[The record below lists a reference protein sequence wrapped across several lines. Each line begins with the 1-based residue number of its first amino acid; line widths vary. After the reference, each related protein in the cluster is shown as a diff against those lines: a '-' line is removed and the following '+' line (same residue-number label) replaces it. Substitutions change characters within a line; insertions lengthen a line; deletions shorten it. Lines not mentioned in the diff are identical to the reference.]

1 MIRKVEATDYPRL
14 MEIWESAVSSTHDFL
29 KEEDFLY
36 YKEQLPVYFQHVT
49 LFGFE
54 QEGILI
60 GFMGIAEGNLEM
72 LFVDDNY
79 RGIGIGKRL
88 ITYAIGNL
96 QVTKVDVNEQNIQ
109 AVGFYKY
116 MGFSIYKRSNLDGEG
131 KEYPILGVGGND
143 LKQAYVIS
151 NIPDSLKHNAEVKLW
166 IQSQNEN
173 GIFKSSFPVIS
184 EYPHQFAVY
193 GTLGLIGFLIP
204 SGYIICQLLG
214 LYKKWLHIDQEL
226 FWKVFSLV
234 VGYFGLMV
242 SFIAGTTMQLYLY
255 WIMLGTMISLLLSI
269 KNEIL

>member
-1 MIRKVEATDYPRL
+1 MIRKIKVTDYPRL
-14 MEIWESAVSSTHDFL
+14 IEIWETAVLSTHDFL
-29 KEEDFLY
+29 TEEDFLY

-116 MGFSIYKRSNLDGEG
+116 IGFSVYKRSDLDGEG
-131 KEYPILGVGGND
+131 KEYPIL
-143 LKQAYVIS
+143 
-151 NIPDSLKHNAEVKLW
+151 H
-166 IQSQNEN
+166 
-173 GIFKSSFPVIS
+173 
-184 EYPHQFAVY
+184 
-193 GTLGLIGFLIP
+193 
-204 SGYIICQLLG
+204 
-214 LYKKWLHIDQEL
+214 
-226 FWKVFSLV
+226 
-234 VGYFGLMV
+234 
-242 SFIAGTTMQLYLY
+242 MQL
-255 WIMLGTMISLLLSI
+255 
-269 KNEIL
+269 

>member
-1 MIRKVEATDYPRL
+1 MIRKIKATDYPRL

-131 KEYPILGVGGND
+131 KEYPIL
-143 LKQAYVIS
+143 
-151 NIPDSLKHNAEVKLW
+151 H
-166 IQSQNEN
+166 
-173 GIFKSSFPVIS
+173 
-184 EYPHQFAVY
+184 
-193 GTLGLIGFLIP
+193 
-204 SGYIICQLLG
+204 
-214 LYKKWLHIDQEL
+214 
-226 FWKVFSLV
+226 
-234 VGYFGLMV
+234 
-242 SFIAGTTMQLYLY
+242 MQL
-255 WIMLGTMISLLLSI
+255 
-269 KNEIL
+269 

>member
-1 MIRKVEATDYPRL
+1 MIRKVKATDYPRL

-79 RGIGIGKRL
+79 RGTGIGKRL

-116 MGFSIYKRSNLDGEG
+116 MDFSIYKRSNLDGEG
-131 KEYPILGVGGND
+131 KEYPIL
-143 LKQAYVIS
+143 
-151 NIPDSLKHNAEVKLW
+151 H
-166 IQSQNEN
+166 
-173 GIFKSSFPVIS
+173 
-184 EYPHQFAVY
+184 
-193 GTLGLIGFLIP
+193 
-204 SGYIICQLLG
+204 
-214 LYKKWLHIDQEL
+214 
-226 FWKVFSLV
+226 
-234 VGYFGLMV
+234 
-242 SFIAGTTMQLYLY
+242 MQL
-255 WIMLGTMISLLLSI
+255 
-269 KNEIL
+269 